1 MVFAEGVVGENEE
14 WRMAG
19 GAVEALYVKAAVC
32 SYVTVHQYSF
42 PGVKKLELVAQK
54 LL

>member
-1 MVFAEGVVGENEE
+1 
-14 WRMAG
+14 MAG

-32 SYVTVHQYSF
+32 SYVTVPQYSF